1 MSCNK
6 PKLYISGAISGHDIN
21 SVIKR
26 FGECEQL
33 YTSRGFEVRNPLNNN
48 VPHEASYKEHMIADI
63 KILLECDSILMM
75 RGWENSKG
83 ANLEKHIAEVL
94 NLKIIYEK

>member
-1 MSCNK
+1 MK
-6 PKLYISGAISGHDIN
+6 WDKRKLYISGAISGHDIN

-26 FGECEQL
+26 FGECERL

-48 VPHEASYKEHMIADI
+48 VPYKASYKEHMIADI
-63 KILLECDSILMM
+63 KMLLECDSILMM

-94 NLKIIYEK
+94 NFKIIYEK